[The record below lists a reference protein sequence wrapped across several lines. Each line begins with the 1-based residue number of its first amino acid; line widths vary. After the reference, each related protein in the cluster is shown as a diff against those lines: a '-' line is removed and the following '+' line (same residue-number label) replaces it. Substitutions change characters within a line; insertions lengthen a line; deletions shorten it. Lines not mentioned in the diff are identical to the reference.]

1 MSPSA
6 ASTAAPTSFN
16 HSSTDPAGTAQTSA
30 GLSIGSFV
38 ASLGSGLA
46 IFGVEL
52 AVFLL
57 LNGKFS
63 RI

>member
-1 MSPSA
+1 MSSSA
-6 ASTAAPTSFN
+6 ASAAAPTSAN
-16 HSSTDPAGTAQTSA
+16 HSSADPAGTAQTSA

-52 AVFLL
+52 AIFLL